1 VIDPISL
8 GATLYLPATRPDL
21 ESVAFGG
28 RYADLRSAIICLED
42 SVRTD
47 ALPRA
52 LQNLSRLV
60 AAWPEAPLSRPHLF
74 VRPRDPAML
83 AQLLLFP
90 GMERIDGFVLPK
102 TTADTLPLYVAALD
116 GRQSPLMPTL
126 ETREIFEAS
135 ELQRL
140 RTELL
145 RIGDQV
151 IALRI
156 GGNDLLQTLR
166 TRRSAVRTIY
176 EGPLAGT
183 IANLIATFVPYG
195 FSLCAP
201 VFEHFGC
208 TAVLREEVE
217 RDLEHGLLSKTAIHP
232 LQIDPIHQA
241 YAVQP
246 GELEDAIRILADAS
260 PAVFAS
266 GGAMAEPA
274 THRVW
279 ADTIVRRNRFFGT
292 TPESGLVAAG
302 RS

>member
-1 VIDPISL
+1 MIDPISL

-21 ESVAFGG
+21 EAVAFGG
-28 RYADLRSAIICLED
+28 RHADLRSAIVCLED

-52 LQNLSRLV
+52 LQNVSRLV
-60 AAWPEAPLSRPHLF
+60 ANWPDEPVARPHLF
-74 VRPRDPAML
+74 VRPRDPEML

-102 TTADTLPLYVAALD
+102 TTADSLKHYVAALE
-116 GRQSPLMPTL
+116 GRRCPLMPTL
-126 ETREIFEAS
+126 ETREIFDAG
-135 ELQRL
+135 ELLRL

-151 IALRI
+151 LALRI

-176 EGPLAGT
+176 EGPLAGV
-183 IANLIATFVPYG
+183 IANLVASFVPYG

-201 VFEHFGC
+201 VFEHFGS

-217 RDLEHGLLSKTAIHP
+217 RDLEHGLLSKSAIHP
-232 LQIDPIHQA
+232 LQIDPIQQA

-246 GELEDAIRILADAS
+246 GELEDANAILSDSS

-279 ADTIVRRNRFFGT
+279 ADTIVRRSRFFGIV
-292 TPESGLVAAG
+292 SGTGLIAAG
-302 RS
+302 R